1 MTADVNDDGNLD
13 VIAVTDNGDIWIL
26 DGQTGKSLPNY
37 PIRTGYQFRSTPT
50 LIDVS
55 PNGNG
60 LHMVFTSKEGE
71 VGIVN
76 LRTFFYFSCFVTN
89 RGCVRRIDVGE
100 ELLTRVLAS
109 KEMESDLLV
118 AIRFVE

>member
-26 DGQTGKSLPNY
+26 DVQTGKSLPNY

-50 LIDVS
+50 LIDIS

-76 LRTFFYFSCFVTN
+76 LRTFFCFSCFVTS

-109 KEMESDLLV
+109 KEMESDMLV
-118 AIRFVE
+118 GIRFVE

>member
-1 MTADVNDDGNLD
+1 MTADVSGDGNLD

-55 PNGNG
+55 PNGDG

-76 LRTFFYFSCFVTN
+76 LRTFFRFWFFVTS

-100 ELLTRVLAS
+100 ELRTRVLAS
-109 KEMESDLLV
+109 KEMESDMLV
-118 AIRFVE
+118 AMKAVE

>member
-55 PNGNG
+55 PSGNG

-76 LRTFFYFSCFVTN
+76 LRTFFCFSFFVTG

-109 KEMESDLLV
+109 KEMESDMLV
-118 AIRFVE
+118 ATRFAE

>member
-1 MTADVNDDGNLD
+1 MTADVSGDGNLD

-55 PNGNG
+55 PSGNG

-76 LRTFFYFSCFVTN
+76 LRTFFHYWFFVTS

-100 ELLTRVLAS
+100 ELRTRVLAS
-109 KEMESDLLV
+109 KEMENDMLV
-118 AIRFVE
+118 AMKAVA